1 MHLNMLWFSLFS
13 KVEYINKFSIEFQL
27 LKILNIFLKTSF
39 IFVFKNTQKYNDDY
53 ITINRKI
60 FNDSFDKF

>member
-13 KVEYINKFSIEFQL
+13 KVERINKFSIEFQL
-27 LKILNIFLKTSF
+27 LKILNIFITSF
-39 IFVFKNTQKYNDDY
+39 IFAFKNTQKYNDDY

-60 FNDSFDKF
+60 FNDSFDEF

>member
-27 LKILNIFLKTSF
+27 LKILNIFFS
-39 IFVFKNTQKYNDDY
+39 IVFKNTQKYNDDY

-60 FNDSFDKF
+60 FNDSFDEF

>member
-13 KVEYINKFSIEFQL
+13 KVERINKFSIEFQL

-39 IFVFKNTQKYNDDY
+39 IFLKKNTQEYNDDY
-53 ITINRKI
+53 ITISRKT
-60 FNDSFDKF
+60 FNDSFDEF